1 LADLRDTLDELER
14 TYKAPEKIETVA
26 AKADI
31 FNAAHYSTGDK
42 PTIFLFVGEGRG
54 HRGGE
59 FWKCFGSKSA

>member
-1 LADLRDTLDELER
+1 MER

-42 PTIFLFVGEGRG
+42 PIIFLFFGEGRG
-54 HRGGE
+54 HRGEE
-59 FWKCFGSKSA
+59 FY